1 MSTPHQNPADR
12 FIVGM
17 SGEDAVIRQFLPI
30 EHPRTTGLNR
40 REAFDRA
47 LRRAWPNKHHRKAA
61 GSVIFLGLD
70 GNPREVASPAD
81 VQAHWMANRLNDP
94 QTPAPVEAPASDEP
108 SPERIAAV
116 VTALREQSPN
126 EFRDSLLSQFDRK
139 GRLSLKQ
146 VEAVERGIAKRR
158 ENAKADGPIP
168 EVPAGR
174 YAVENEQGV
183 LAFYVVDRPTEG
195 RWAGYTFVRV
205 MASDEEHRVSMR
217 AAKPI
222 LAKIQSDPKA
232 ASARYGRELGVCGV
246 CNRTLTDE
254 ASRAAG
260 IGPVCADKA
269 GW

>member
-17 SGEDAVIRQFLPI
+17 SGEDAVVRQVA
-30 EHPRTTGLNR
+30 RTTGLNR

-47 LRRAWPNKHHRKAA
+47 LRRAWPVKSGARRKDV

-70 GNPREVASPAD
+70 GESREVASPAD

-94 QTPAPVEAPASDEP
+94 QTPASDEP

-116 VTALREQSPN
+116 VTALREQNAN

-174 YAVENEQGV
+174 YAVENEQGA

-205 MASDEEHRVSMR
+205 MASDEEHRVSLR

-222 LAKIQSDPKA
+222 LAKIQADPKA
-232 ASARYGRELGVCGV
+232 ASARYGHELGRCGV